1 MYQGGVAARQ
11 DAEKRAEEALLTAS
25 GAGACWGG
33 CMTTLIGVVGV
44 LSIDCVGSALLAC
57 RSVVSLHGWRKGF
70 VEVPAA
76 LAATCT
82 HYASMLASQ

>member
-1 MYQGGVAARQ
+1 
-11 DAEKRAEEALLTAS
+11 
-25 GAGACWGG
+25 
-33 CMTTLIGVVGV
+33 MTTLIGVVGV